1 MDYPDNFKYI
11 GDLSFSVY
19 FDFET
24 TIGYAVFFHSKMF
37 VISYCVKFTFNRTL
51 NFDKIV
57 IFRSFQ
63 QSINELYDI
72 SHFKNEHVLFFDRV
86 LLGQLKDAAS
96 AVSSREKCPSLAEMF
111 SIELKFT
118 IDTLKDWFSKLI
130 KSKFFELDYEKKQ
143 YWKKHN
149 PVTDSTKCSICNFP
163 LDP

>member
-1 MDYPDNFKYI
+1 MP
-11 GDLSFSVY
+11 FSVY
-19 FDFET
+19 FDFERT
-24 TIGYAVFFHSKMF
+24 TGKAVFFHSKMF

-72 SHFKNEHVLFFDRV
+72 SHFKNEHVPFFDRV

-96 AVSSREKCPSLAEMF
+96 AVASREKCPILAEMF

-118 IDTLKDWFSKLI
+118 IDTLKGWFSKLI
-130 KSKFFELDYEKKQ
+130 KPKCFELDYEKNNQ

-149 PVTDSTKCSICNFP
+149 LVTDSTKCSICDFP